1 MTTRKTVF
9 VNNEFYHV
17 YNRGV
22 DKRNI
27 VMDENDSDRF
37 MKSVLLFNSK
47 KPIGSI
53 FERMLIKNKNKLNQF
68 GGEFGGETAKLVNI
82 VAYCLNPNHFHFI
95 LEQVTEGGI
104 SEFMKRLGGGYTWYF
119 NNKHKRSGSLFQGVF
134 KSVHIDD
141 NQYLLNLSV
150 YVNLNNRVHKF
161 GGETAKL
168 VRSSWNEYLMESNQ
182 NFPGICSK
190 DIILSQF
197 KKNNEYKNFAEEEL
211 KEIIRRKDDEEISK
225 FILE

>member
-1 MTTRKTVF
+1 MTTRKTTF

-22 DKRNI
+22 DKRDI
-27 VMDENDSDRF
+27 IMSENDSDRF

-53 FERMLIKNKNKLNQF
+53 FEKMLIKNKNQ
-68 GGEFGGETAKLVNI
+68 FGGETAKLVNI
-82 VAYCLNPNHFHFI
+82 IAYCLNPNHFHFI
-95 LEQVTEGGI
+95 LEQVIEGGI

-141 NQYLLNLSV
+141 NQYLLNLSA
-150 YVNLNNRVHKF
+150 YVNLNNRAHKF
-161 GGETAKL
+161 GGETAKWA
-168 VRSSWNEYLMESNQ
+168 RSSWNEYLTEDNQ
-182 NFPGICSK
+182 NSSGICSK

-197 KKNNEYKNFAEEEL
+197 KKKNEYKNFAEEEL
-211 KEIIRRKDDEEISK
+211 KEIIRRKEDEEISK

>member
-1 MTTRKTVF
+1 MVTRKTTF

-22 DKRNI
+22 DKRDI

-53 FERMLIKNKNKLNQF
+53 FERMLIKNKLNQ
-68 GGEFGGETAKLVNI
+68 FGGETAKLVNI

-119 NNKHKRSGSLFQGVF
+119 NNKYKRSGSLFQGVF

-150 YVNLNNRVHKF
+150 YVNLNNRAHKF

-168 VRSSWNEYLMESNQ
+168 VRSSWNEYVIENNQ
-182 NFPGICSK
+182 SSYDLCHK

-197 KKNNEYKNFAEEEL
+197 KKNSEYKNFAEKEL
-211 KEIIRRKDDEEISK
+211 KEIIRRKEDEEISK
-225 FILE
+225 FTLE